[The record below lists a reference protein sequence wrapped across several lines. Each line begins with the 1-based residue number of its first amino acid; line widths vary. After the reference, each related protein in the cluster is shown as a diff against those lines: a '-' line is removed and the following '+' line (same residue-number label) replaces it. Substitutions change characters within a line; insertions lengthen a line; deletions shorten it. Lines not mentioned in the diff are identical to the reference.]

1 MRANTVVAALAAVA
15 FFVACREPTTA
26 EPANRVGPV
35 SPTGATADCP
45 PPASVTVTDEASLRA
60 AVSAASPGEVIG
72 LNGFFPVTADV
83 IIATPDVTL
92 TCATP
97 GSGIFPQPGFT
108 GVWLLQVHATGVTVG
123 RLILDGG
130 NARGPYVAG
139 ADAGNG
145 LFVADGA
152 QLTNNRVTCG
162 SPNGECAFFVGTKN
176 AVVADNRFE
185 SAGSGT
191 GVHMQ
196 SGIDGTRVERNTIVT
211 TAPPPVQFLGGGIRV
226 RDGSNVLVADNVV
239 RGPWRNSIATANLA
253 GALERND
260 VAGALGNAV
269 RTVGVH
275 DVLFSHNTVS
285 CGAQSCALFEGTGGD
300 TRTTI
305 ADNRFEYAGSVEGV
319 QLRNMDG
326 AQVARNSVVST
337 AAGGEG
343 IFAPGMAAT
352 GGANLAVTDNVVSG
366 PWTDAA
372 LSFDGVFA
380 ARIER
385 NQLSG
390 AFDDGVELFG
400 SAAAQFLNNTV
411 QCALD
416 CFFADGSPRAVIADN
431 YFESGGSFTGVH
443 LQAGTDSDRV
453 ERNTIVATAPSTAFG
468 FGAIR
473 VRDGSHVVIADNIR
487 QGPWSNSIATTTLSA
502 SRFENNTL
510 QGAAVNGIRFNVGT
524 AEVPIAMVDNIFRN
538 NRASGAGD
546 AGIFAQAACRNTFD
560 GNELSGN
567 GGNIGAVFEA
577 TTAAK
582 VMFLPLSN
590 RSVTIDNGFFA
601 CDGDG
606 RVDPNRIVG
615 LGPRRRMPVPPRP
628 DVVAGSLRRRYR

>member
-1 MRANTVVAALAAVA
+1 MRVDYLPAALAAMGLFA
-15 FFVACREPTTA
+15 ACHEPTA
-26 EPANRVGPV
+26 APARPLFSTVA
-35 SPTGATADCP
+35 ATACP
-45 PPASVTVTDEASLRA
+45 TPSNVIVTNEADLRA
-60 AVSAASPGEVIG
+60 ALSAATPGYVIG
-72 LNGFFPVTADV
+72 LDGFFGVAADV
-83 IIATPDVTL
+83 IVGSPDVTL

-97 GSGIFPQPGFT
+97 GSGIFPQPGFS
-108 GVWLLQVHATGVTVG
+108 GAWLLQVHATGVTVD
-123 RLILDGG
+123 RLVLDGG
-130 NARGPYVAG
+130 AVEGPYVAG
-139 ADAGNG
+139 ADAHG

-196 SGIDGTRVERNTIVT
+196 GGIGGTRVERNTIVT
-211 TAPPPVQFLGGGIRV
+211 TAPPPDQVLGAGIRV
-226 RDGSNVLVADNVV
+226 RDGSNVVVADNVV

-253 GALERND
+253 GTFERND

-343 IFAPGMAAT
+343 IFATGIAAT

-431 YFESGGSFTGVH
+431 HFESGGSFTGVH

-524 AEVPIAMVDNIFRN
+524 AEVPIAMVDNIFQN

-560 GNELSGN
+560 GNDLSGN

-577 TTAAK
+577 TTGAN

>member
-1 MRANTVVAALAAVA
+1 MRVDYLPAALAAMGLFA
-15 FFVACREPTTA
+15 ACHEPTA
-26 EPANRVGPV
+26 APARPLFSTVA
-35 SPTGATADCP
+35 ATACP
-45 PPASVTVTDEASLRA
+45 TPSNVIVTNEADLRA
-60 AVSAASPGEVIG
+60 ALSAATPGYVIG
-72 LNGFFPVTADV
+72 LDGFFGVAADV
-83 IIATPDVTL
+83 IVGSPDVTL

-97 GSGIFPQPGFT
+97 GSGIFPQPGFS
-108 GVWLLQVHATGVTVG
+108 GAWLLQVHATGVTVD

-130 NARGPYVAG
+130 SAEGPYVAG

-145 LFVADGA
+145 VFVADGA

-253 GALERND
+253 GTFERND

-305 ADNRFEYAGSVEGV
+305 ADNRFEYAGDTAGV
-319 QLRNMDG
+319 QLMNMDG
-326 AQVARNSVVST
+326 ARVERNTVVST
-337 AAGGEG
+337 AAAGEG
-343 IFAPGMAAT
+343 VFASGIAAT

-366 PWTDAA
+366 PWTEAA

-380 ARIER
+380 ARVER
-385 NQLSG
+385 NRLEG
-390 AFDDGVELFG
+390 GLDDGVDLSG
-400 SAAAQFLNNTV
+400 SEDVQFLNNTV
-411 QCALD
+411 QCGSGCLV
-416 CFFADGSPRAVIADN
+416 ADASPRAVISDN
-431 YFESGGSFTGVH
+431 YFASGGSFTGVH
-443 LQAGTDSDRV
+443 LQNATDGDRV
-453 ERNTIVATAPSTAFG
+453 ERNTIVATAASTAFG
-468 FGAIR
+468 FGGIR
-473 VRDGSHVVIADNIR
+473 VRDGSHVVVADNVV

-510 QGAAVNGIRFNVGT
+510 QGAVVNGIRFNVGT
-524 AEVPIAMVDNIFRN
+524 AEVPIAMIDNIFQN

-560 GNELSGN
+560 GNDVSGN

-577 TTAAK
+577 TTGAN
-582 VMFLPLSN
+582 VMLLPLSN
-590 RSVTIDNGFFA
+590 RSVTIDNGFFD
-601 CDGDG
+601 CNGDG

-615 LGPRRRMPVPPRP
+615 PGPRRRMPVPPRP
-628 DVVAGSLRRRYR
+628 DVVAGSSSRRYR